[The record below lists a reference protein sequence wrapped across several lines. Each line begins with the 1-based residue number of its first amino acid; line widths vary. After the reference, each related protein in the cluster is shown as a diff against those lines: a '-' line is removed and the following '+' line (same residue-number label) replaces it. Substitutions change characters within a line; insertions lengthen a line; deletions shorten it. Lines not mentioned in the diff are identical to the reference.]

1 MSIPL
6 TNTYPVTSEIY
17 KKVSN
22 SLLVSNSKFSR
33 VKKNRRVTFL
43 SKATTTISRVIVF
56 FLLDEGH
63 NSIFSI
69 LYKEKKKKYKILLYN
84 ETEIWNPAK
93 KII

>member
-33 VKKNRRVTFL
+33 VEKNRRVTFL
-43 SKATTTISRVIVF
+43 SKATTTISRVIKLCSF
-56 FLLDEGH
+56 
-63 NSIFSI
+63 
-69 LYKEKKKKYKILLYN
+69 Y
-84 ETEIWNPAK
+84 
-93 KII
+93 